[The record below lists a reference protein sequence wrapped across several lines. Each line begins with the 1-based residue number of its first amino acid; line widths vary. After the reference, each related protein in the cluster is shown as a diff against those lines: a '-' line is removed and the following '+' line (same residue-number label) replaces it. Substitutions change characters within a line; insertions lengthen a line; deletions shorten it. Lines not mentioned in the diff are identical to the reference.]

1 MPRSLSRAA
10 CMPLGAEGS
19 PSPAF
24 LMPYQVPP
32 LVLALGFK
40 TFSHA
45 QATKALLLLAALTA
59 LLILPA
65 TVLYWSLLGVL

>member
-1 MPRSLSRAA
+1 MSPTQAFHNQIFGT
-10 CMPLGAEGS
+10 PL
-19 PSPAF
+19 
-24 LMPYQVPP
+24 LPYQVPP

-45 QATKALLLLAALTA
+45 QVTKALLLLALLTA

-65 TVLYWSLLGVL
+65 TVLYWSLIGVLP